1 MEKSQNEVPKGRMAK
16 LKARLKFYGFVAML
30 AAMCVVFIWF
40 LFKPA
45 PQEEQGEGLN
55 LSIPEASVQETNG
68 NKLKVLEQAETQEKQ
83 SARIGSMLDFEEQPE
98 PAAEFAAMTGAVASD
113 IGYSRGTALRLNEQL
128 RTFYDEPQ
136 SNHEMTELRQ
146 QMSELAR
153 MVQAGQAAPPP
164 RPVDEMA
171 LLERSFEMAS
181 QYTGGRPKAAP
192 ITSREVV
199 VVHGIRNGIVST
211 LAEAEQAG
219 DGFVTAWGGEEVSM
233 ANAIRACVDRNQRV
247 RAGSQVRLRL
257 LEPMQAGTHLIPEGT
272 PLFGM
277 ARIDGQRLSIV
288 VTSIES
294 AGSIILVELTVYDT
308 DGQQGINVPDSMERT
323 AAKESLAAVG
333 QSVGSGMTL
342 TRDARQQIAMDL
354 TRGAMSGLSQYFGS
368 KMREVKIHLK
378 AGYNVFLIAK
388 E

>member
-1 MEKSQNEVPKGRMAK
+1 MEKSQNEVPKGRMEK

-45 PQEEQGEGLN
+45 PQEEKGEGLN
-55 LSIPEASVQETNG
+55 LSIPEASVQETDD

-98 PAAEFAAMTGAVASD
+98 PAAEFATTTGAVAPSSIAD

-192 ITSREVV
+192 ITPREVV
-199 VVHGIRNGIVST
+199 AARGVRDGIVST
-211 LAEAEQAG
+211 LVEAEQAG
-219 DGFVTAWGGEEVSM
+219 DGFVTALCGEEVSM
-233 ANAIRACVDRNQRV
+233 ANAIRA
-247 RAGSQVRLRL
+247 
-257 LEPMQAGTHLIPEGT
+257 
-272 PLFGM
+272 
-277 ARIDGQRLSIV
+277 
-288 VTSIES
+288 
-294 AGSIILVELTVYDT
+294 
-308 DGQQGINVPDSMERT
+308 
-323 AAKESLAAVG
+323 
-333 QSVGSGMTL
+333 
-342 TRDARQQIAMDL
+342 
-354 TRGAMSGLSQYFGS
+354 
-368 KMREVKIHLK
+368 
-378 AGYNVFLIAK
+378 
-388 E
+388 